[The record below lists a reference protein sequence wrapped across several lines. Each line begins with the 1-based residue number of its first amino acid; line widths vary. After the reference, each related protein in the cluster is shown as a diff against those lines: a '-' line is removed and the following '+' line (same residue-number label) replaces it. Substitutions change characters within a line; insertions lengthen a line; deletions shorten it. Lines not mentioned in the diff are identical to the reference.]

1 MSGNVV
7 ITGGRGGLGRALA
20 AEFEGAL
27 WRVEAPGRDELD
39 VCSDESVA
47 RYFSGRELDLL
58 ICTAGLTRDAS
69 LVRFSE
75 QSWDLVCETNF
86 LGAARCAKWASGGMR
101 ERKAGHIVFISS
113 YSAIHPP
120 VGQAAYAASKAA
132 LLGLTQGLAAE
143 LGHFGIRVNA
153 VLPGFMETPMTSSV
167 SDRRRTE
174 ILSDHTLGRFNTPSI
189 ASRFIRHLQEDLVHT
204 SGQVFNLD
212 SRLA

>member
-1 MSGNVV
+1 MSGSVV

-20 AEFEGAL
+20 AEFEGAS
-27 WRVEAPGRDELD
+27 WQVEAPGRDELD

-47 RYFSGRELDLL
+47 QYFSGRELDLL

-69 LVRFSE
+69 LIRLSE

-86 LGAARCAKWASGGMR
+86 LGAARCAKWASDGMR
-101 ERKAGHIVFISS
+101 ERKGGHIIFISS

-132 LLGLTQGLAAE
+132 LLGLTQGLAIE
-143 LGHFGIRVNA
+143 LGPMGIRVNA
-153 VLPGFMETPMTSSV
+153 VLPGFMETPMTCAV
-167 SDRRRTE
+167 SDERRIE
-174 ILSDHTLGRFNTPSI
+174 ILSDHSLGRFNTPTIVSK
-189 ASRFIRHLQEDLVHT
+189 FIRHLQEDLVHT